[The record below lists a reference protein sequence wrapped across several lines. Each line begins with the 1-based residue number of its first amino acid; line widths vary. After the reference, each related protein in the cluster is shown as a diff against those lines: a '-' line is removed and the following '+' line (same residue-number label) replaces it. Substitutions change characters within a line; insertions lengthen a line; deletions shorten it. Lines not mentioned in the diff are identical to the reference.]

1 MTAISKNAVNTILQT
16 EKSESSIQTNTEI
29 VEEQQ
34 ESDSVQGEP
43 TLEKERNLGFFEK
56 FLALWV
62 AICMGLG
69 IILARY
75 APQFGN
81 ALNSLNLFEGWR
93 GGIGINLPIGIC
105 LFFMMYP
112 AMLNLQFSEVKKLG
126 RNPLP
131 IILTLVSN
139 WIIAPL
145 VAAGLA
151 YLFLPNN
158 PDLILAVILLGSSPC
173 TAMVLVWGFLADGNQ
188 EQNVINTSINTI
200 SIMFL
205 YVPIVSLLTQIGSIS
220 IDRLMLFIT
229 VTIFI
234 GTPLLLG
241 LLSKVLIIRT
251 KGKEWFDN
259 KYRPFVGKIAI
270 VALLSTL
277 IILFSINGNLLIEY
291 PLELLL
297 VSAPLLIGF
306 IVVVGLNLLV
316 TKLFKLQYKEAIIT
330 TIIGSSSHF
339 EIAIATALGISALAA
354 LGTTMGLF
362 WEVPIMLGLVYLGKW
377 LHKKNFW
384 KPKKQVIEEVDAANS

>member
-1 MTAISKNAVNTILQT
+1 VKSRLQT
-16 EKSESSIQTNTEI
+16 EESERIVQANTEI
-29 VEEQQ
+29 VDEQK
-34 ESDSVQGEP
+34 EAEPEQGELA
-43 TLEKERNLGFFEK
+43 LEEEKKLGFFEK

-62 AICMGLG
+62 AVCMGIG
-69 IILARY
+69 ILLSRY

-93 GGIGINLPIGIC
+93 GGIGINVSIGIC

-126 RNPLP
+126 KNPLP

-151 YLFLPNN
+151 YLFLPGY
-158 PDLILAVILLGSSPC
+158 PDLIIAVILLGSSPC
-173 TAMVLVWGFLADGNQ
+173 TAMVLVWGSLAKGNQ
-188 EQNVINTSINTI
+188 EQSVINTSINTV

-205 YVPIVSLLTQIGSIS
+205 YVPIVSLLTGIGSLS

-234 GTPLLLG
+234 GAPLLLG
-241 LLSKVLIIRT
+241 LLSKVIIVKA
-251 KGKEWFDN
+251 KGKEWFDT
-259 KYRPFVGKIAI
+259 KYRPVVSKISI

-277 IILFSINGNLLIEY
+277 IILFSINGSKLIAY

-297 VSAPLLIGF
+297 VSAPLILGF
-306 IVVVGLNLLV
+306 IIVVGFNLLI

-384 KPKKQVIEEVDAANS
+384 KPKKQLTEEAETANS